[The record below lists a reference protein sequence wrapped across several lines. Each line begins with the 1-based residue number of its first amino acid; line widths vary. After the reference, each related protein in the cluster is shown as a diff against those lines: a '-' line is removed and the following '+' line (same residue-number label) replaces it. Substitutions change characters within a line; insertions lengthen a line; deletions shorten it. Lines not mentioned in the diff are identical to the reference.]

1 MVKSG
6 LYVVMGV
13 AGSGKSL
20 IGSALAH
27 ALDLEFVEG
36 DEFHSPQSIDKM
48 SAGIALTDADR
59 ADWLRALA
67 FRLRVHHD
75 AGTGLVVACSAL
87 KRSYRDV
94 LRVGASDVRFVFLAG
109 PRELIAQRLSDRG
122 RHFMPASLLDSQF
135 ATLEDPSPDEN
146 AWVVDIA
153 KTPAEIVTDL
163 VARASQ

>member
-1 MVKSG
+1 
-6 LYVVMGV
+6 MGV

-94 LRVGASDVRFVFLAG
+94 LRGGASDVRFVFLTG